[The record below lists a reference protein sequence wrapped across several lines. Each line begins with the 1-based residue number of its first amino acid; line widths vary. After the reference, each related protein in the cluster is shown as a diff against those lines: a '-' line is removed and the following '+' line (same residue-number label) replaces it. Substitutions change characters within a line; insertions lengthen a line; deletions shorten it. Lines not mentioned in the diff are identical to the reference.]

1 MAPLSLFANL
11 ATWYI
16 LAFHIVKGCPVG
28 LNSVNIELVS
38 KGYFFIP
45 PTLGGNEKDIEG
57 GLGLCLGLEGLL
69 GPDKVLTKKKKG
81 PLARH

>member
-57 GLGLCLGLEGLL
+57 GLGLLR
-69 GPDKVLTKKKKG
+69 PDKVLPKKLKKN
-81 PLARH
+81 LLLDTELL